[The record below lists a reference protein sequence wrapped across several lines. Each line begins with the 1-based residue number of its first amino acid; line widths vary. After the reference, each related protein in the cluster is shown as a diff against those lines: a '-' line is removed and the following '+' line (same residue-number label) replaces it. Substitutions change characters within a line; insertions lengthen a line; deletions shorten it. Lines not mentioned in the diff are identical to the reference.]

1 MKWEYKKVDTPCGLS
16 IIELDKL
23 GMNRWELVSVVQVSS
38 VRYVASVR
46 VNTSSMVYYF
56 KRLKE

>member
-1 MKWEYKKVDTPCGLS
+1 MKWEYKKVDTPCELS
-16 IIELDKL
+16 TIELDKL
-23 GMNRWELVSVVQVSS
+23 GADGWELVSVVQVSS
-38 VRYVASVR
+38 VRYVANVR

>member
-1 MKWEYKKVDTPCGLS
+1 MKWEYKKVDAPYGLTT
-16 IIELDKL
+16 LDLNEL
-23 GMNRWELVSVVQVSS
+23 GMNGWELVSIVQTSS

-46 VNTSSMVYYF
+46 VNTSSTVYYF